1 MSEFLTLTVEFHSVW
16 RTQGLRWRQAYTF
29 PRIKN
34 QMKKTTGHTPEIY
47 TEICSNVHLYMLR
60 RQWLGFYIVIQN

>member
-1 MSEFLTLTVEFHSVW
+1 MMSEFLTLTVEFHSVW

-29 PRIKN
+29 LRIKN

-47 TEICSNVHLYMLR
+47 NRNML
-60 RQWLGFYIVIQN
+60 QCTFVYAA